1 MCGGRSEESCAAIIV
16 DAWKML
22 HDFPLT
28 RRSTEHLNK
37 SIKIVVALLSSGSG
51 FPKQGNFIQA
61 FICINEAVRFYILNY
76 QMSCSEMILNVEV
89 YFIISVTGDK
99 TLDF

>member
-28 RRSTEHLNK
+28 RRSKEHLYK
-37 SIKIVVALLSSGSG
+37 SIEMVAALLSSGSG
-51 FPKQGNFIQA
+51 FPKQGNFFHGQTA
-61 FICINEAVRFYILNY
+61 KFYAPQPGGHGEALRNHRDVVR
-76 QMSCSEMILNVEV
+76 E
-89 YFIISVTGDK
+89 
-99 TLDF
+99 

>member
-28 RRSTEHLNK
+28 RRSKEHLYK
-37 SIKIVVALLSSGSG
+37 SIKIVAPLLSSGSG
-51 FPKQGNFIQA
+51 FPKQGNFFDDTTA
-61 FICINEAVRFYILNY
+61 KFYAPPRGR
-76 QMSCSEMILNVEV
+76 
-89 YFIISVTGDK
+89 TRGDAPEP
-99 TLDF
+99 